1 MIAPGKT
8 IGILGGG
15 QLGRMTGQAAREL
28 GYGFVVYE
36 PGANCPAGQVAD
48 REINAAYDD
57 ETALA
62 QFAESVDVVTYE
74 FENVNVTA
82 LNFLEERVPI
92 FPNPNVLHI
101 CQNRE
106 REKTFLKESGFP
118 HAPFAVIESADDL
131 ENALQNIGK
140 PAVLKTADFG
150 YDGKGQLKIEANSTE
165 SADEIWNRF
174 DGHRAILEGWM
185 EFDLEIS
192 VIVAIS
198 SSGEV
203 SAFPVAE
210 NIHTNHIL
218 DFSIVPARIDETL
231 AQEAIELATAVAKKL
246 DVIGLIGVELFVL
259 KDGRLAVNEMA
270 PRPHNS
276 GHYTMDACLTSQ
288 FEQFTR
294 AVCGLPLGSPQLRSP
309 VTMVNI
315 LGDAWQDREPAFA
328 DLLGQGA
335 KLHLYGKAEPRV
347 GRKMGHFNVLADT
360 AEEAFNEAKRLKAL
374 L

>member
-48 REINAAYDD
+48 VEINAAYDN
-57 ETALA
+57 EEALA
-62 QFAESVDVVTYE
+62 RFADSVDVVTYE
-74 FENVNVTA
+74 FENVNVKA
-82 LNFLEERVPI
+82 LNFLKERKPI
-92 FPNPNVLHI
+92 FPNPNVLRI

-106 REKTFLKESGFP
+106 REKAFLKESGFP

-131 ENALQNIGK
+131 EDALASIGK

-150 YDGKGQLKIEANSTE
+150 YDGKGQLKIEADSTE
-165 SADEIWNRF
+165 SAADVWERF
-174 DGHRAILEGWM
+174 DGQRAILEGWM

-198 SSGEV
+198 ANGEV

-218 DFSIVPARIDETL
+218 DFSIVPARIDEKL
-231 AQEAIELATAVAKKL
+231 SHEAVELATAIAQKL
-246 DVIGLIGVELFVL
+246 DVVGLIGVELFVL
-259 KDGRLAVNEMA
+259 KDGRIAVNEMA

-276 GHYTMDACLTSQ
+276 GHYTMDACITSQ

-294 AVCGLPLGSPQLRSP
+294 SVCGLPLGSPRLRSP
-309 VTMVNI
+309 ATMVNI
-315 LGDAWQDREPAFA
+315 LGDAWQVGDPAFA
-328 DLLGQGA
+328 ALLEGGA

-360 AEEAFNEAKRLKAL
+360 AEEAFATARSLKAAL
-374 L
+374 